1 MVRCHHFLLLKIN
14 AINEMLNM
22 SQNVNYSL
30 FFAMLCIG
38 LPKNVS
44 YLQCKVVDGE
54 PMTLSKQG
62 ELEQYLIPPP
72 PAAATTVPLLG
83 LRVS

>member
-1 MVRCHHFLLLKIN
+1 MTSSHFLLLKIN
-14 AINEMLNM
+14 AFNEMFNM
-22 SQNVNYSL
+22 SKMSIIYN
-30 FFAMLCIG
+30 FFAMFCIG

>member
-1 MVRCHHFLLLKIN
+1 MV
-14 AINEMLNM
+14 
-22 SQNVNYSL
+22 
-30 FFAMLCIG
+30 
-38 LPKNVS
+38 VS

-83 LRVS
+83 LRVSENHTHMFCIMYVGGTKIELVT

>member
-1 MVRCHHFLLLKIN
+1 MLLKVN
-14 AINEMLNM
+14 AFNEMFNM
-22 SQNVNYSL
+22 SKNVNYL
-30 FFAMLCIG
+30 PFFAMFCIG
-38 LPKNVS
+38 LPKNVC

>member
-1 MVRCHHFLLLKIN
+1 MYL
-14 AINEMLNM
+14 
-22 SQNVNYSL
+22 
-30 FFAMLCIG
+30 
-38 LPKNVS
+38 S

-83 LRVS
+83 LRVSYNHTHMLGNACSTGCTKIEFVTCTGTLD